1 MCECCN
7 SYMELCNALNQGDS
21 HLCRVKI
28 LSLLELKE
36 MNTTELKGNWNEQK
50 AKLKQKF
57 AVLTN
62 NDQMLFEGKK
72 EEKVGRFQ
80 TSLGRTMED
89 LQKIILEI

>member
-1 MCECCN
+1 MCESCN
-7 SYMELCNALNQGDS
+7 NFMELCKAFKPNEP
-21 HLCRVKI
+21 HLYHVKI
-28 LSLLELKE
+28 HSLLKLEE
-36 MNTTELKGNWNEQK
+36 MNPTELKGNLNEQK